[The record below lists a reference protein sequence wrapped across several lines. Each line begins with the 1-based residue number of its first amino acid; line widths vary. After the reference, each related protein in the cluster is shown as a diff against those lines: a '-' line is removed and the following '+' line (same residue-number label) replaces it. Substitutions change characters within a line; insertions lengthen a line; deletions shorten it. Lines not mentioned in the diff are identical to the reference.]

1 MTGGELWRREAT
13 ELAALLRH
21 GDVSAREVV
30 TAFLERIDA
39 VDGRVNAI
47 PTLAPERA
55 LEEADAA
62 DRRRARGDDVGPL
75 HGLPIAV
82 KDLVDTAGIRTTY
95 GSPIYRDHVP
105 AEDALLVQRL
115 RRAGAIVVGKT
126 NTPEFGAGSQTFNPV
141 FGATRNPYDTSR
153 TAGGSTGGGAAAVA
167 AGMLPFADG
176 SDMGGSLRNP
186 ASFCNVVG
194 LRPTPGRV
202 PESPADDAWDPLSV
216 SGPIARTVADV
227 ALLLGALAGPD
238 PRAPL
243 SLAALPV
250 LTTPPSRAPVPPRP
264 AGRPAALERSR
275 PPVQPSG
282 LDLSRSPERVRV
294 AWSRDLGGLPI
305 APEVTAVLEG
315 GRRALDGLG
324 WQVEEAEPDLRGAD
338 EVFEVLRAL
347 SFVRGLHDEYLRH
360 RDLLKDTVVWNIEQ
374 GLRLTPLRI
383 AAAQAGQAAIYA
395 RAVDFFARFDVLAAP
410 TTQVA
415 PFPLEKEWVD
425 EIAGHRLSTYTDWMR
440 SCSRITVTA
449 HPAVSVPCGF
459 TADGSPVGLQLVGR
473 YGDEAG
479 LLAIAEMVVAATGAA
494 ARRPEVTA

>member
-1 MTGGELWRREAT
+1 MREGDDRTVRDGDGRGTHGGLWELEAT
-13 ELAALLRH
+13 ALAAMLRA
-21 GDVSAREVV
+21 GAVSAREVV
-30 TAFLERIDA
+30 SSFLQRIDD
-39 VDGRVNAI
+39 VDGPINAI
-47 PTLAPERA
+47 PTLVPERA
-55 LEEADAA
+55 LADADDA
-62 DRRRARGDDVGPL
+62 DGRRARGDDLGPL

-115 RRAGAIVVGKT
+115 RRAGAIVIGKT

-186 ASFCNVVG
+186 ASFCNVIG

-202 PESPADDAWDPLSV
+202 PELPADDAWDPLSV
-216 SGPIARTVADV
+216 SGPIARTVGDL
-227 ALLLGALAGPD
+227 ALLLGVLAGPD

-243 SLAALPV
+243 SLGALPA
-250 LTTPPSRAPVPPRP
+250 LTTLPSPAAPLRSPP
-264 AGRPAALERSR
+264 AGLPSPA
-275 PPVQPSG
+275 
-282 LDLSRSPERVRV
+282 RVRV

-305 APEVTAVLEG
+305 APEVTAVLEE
-315 GRRALDGLG
+315 GRRVLDGLG

-347 SFVRGLHDEYLRH
+347 SFVRALHHEYVAH
-360 RDLLKDTVVWNIEQ
+360 RESLKDTVAQNIEA

-383 AAAQAGQAAIYA
+383 AAAQAERAAIFA
-395 RAVDFFARFDVLAAP
+395 RTVDFFSRFDVLAAP
-410 TTQVA
+410 ATQVA
-415 PFPLEKEWVD
+415 PFPVEKEWVD
-425 EIAGHRLSTYTDWMR
+425 EIDGHRLSTYTDWMR
-440 SCSRITVTA
+440 SCSRVTVTA

-459 TADGSPVGLQLVGR
+459 TADGLPVGLQLVGR

-479 LLAIAEMVVAATGAA
+479 LLAIAERVVAATGAA
-494 ARRPEVTA
+494 ARRPAVKA